1 MLDLSTKRSRKLSTW
16 QAYSKLY
23 YESKIKDQVQE
34 KWQAK
39 YLSDHPG
46 HDLNSIPPPP
56 LKFRNEVTK
65 WLYNLEPIDVKNEV
79 EVERN
84 REVIEIVDD
93 DDEDDVGVEESGRKK
108 IAKDY
113 QMYVHTFAFC

>member
-1 MLDLSTKRSRKLSTW
+1 MLDLSAKRSRKLSTW

-23 YESKIKDQVQE
+23 YESKLKDQIQE
-34 KWQAK
+34 KWEAK

-46 HDLNSIPPPP
+46 HDPTSIPPPP
-56 LKFRNEVTK
+56 LPFRNEVTK
-65 WLYNLEPIDVKNEV
+65 WLYNLEPLDVRNEV
-79 EVERN
+79 EAERN
-84 REVIEIVDD
+84 REVVDD
-93 DDEDDVGVEESGRKK
+93 DDEDDAGAEENGRKK